1 MQNLLY
7 YTIALKKWSN
17 KKRKKSDEVRLKCQR
32 LIFISNQLSWRLRLR
47 TKKYSWFYCSNEF
60 CLPYVQLKNEF
71 NLMDF
76 LKKYIIP
83 GIFLVVPLQF
93 ANIFL
98 KLLTV
103 FLPYTIS
110 KYYFN
115 KILKQFHFY
124 RHVSTGFS
132 NLYNIK
138 IISKLKKYSPLCRNE
153 IALRYLK

>member
-1 MQNLLY
+1 
-7 YTIALKKWSN
+7 
-17 KKRKKSDEVRLKCQR
+17 
-32 LIFISNQLSWRLRLR
+32 
-47 TKKYSWFYCSNEF
+47 
-60 CLPYVQLKNEF
+60 
-71 NLMDF
+71 MDF

-103 FLPYTIS
+103 FQLYTIS
-110 KYYFN
+110 NYFN

-132 NLYNIK
+132 
-138 IISKLKKYSPLCRNE
+138 PLCKNE

>member
-1 MQNLLY
+1 
-7 YTIALKKWSN
+7 
-17 KKRKKSDEVRLKCQR
+17 
-32 LIFISNQLSWRLRLR
+32 
-47 TKKYSWFYCSNEF
+47 
-60 CLPYVQLKNEF
+60 
-71 NLMDF
+71 MDF

-103 FLPYTIS
+103 FQLYTIS
-110 KYYFN
+110 NYFN

-138 IISKLKKYSPLCRNE
+138 IISKLKKYSPLCKNE